1 MSMED
6 LRDQGVLLPE
16 EEWGKHK
23 LETTVPQRTLAV
35 LLLVAVAG
43 LVMAYL
49 ADGGLLTWIG
59 MGAFLVLL
67 YVVTWVVDRSVTR
80 QRRRVREERE
90 GE

>member
-1 MSMED
+1 MSMDD
-6 LRDQGVLLPE
+6 LREQGVLLPE

-23 LETTVPQRTLAV
+23 LETTVPQRTLAA
-35 LLLVAVAG
+35 LLVAVVAG

-67 YVVTWVVDRSVTR
+67 FVVTLVVDRSVMR
-80 QRRRVREERE
+80 QRERVREERE
-90 GE
+90 E